1 MKNKKKIILSIVSIV
16 VVLGIIAG
24 ALVLYFTRYFKDSA
38 DTEELFR
45 QNVASVGY
53 ENTIETAIPQTELYN
68 IIKAHFDSPLA
79 EGKTEKKAIVIG
91 YDGCRADVLT
101 EMVDGKSAIDT
112 LLDEG
117 ASINLAYCGGVNY
130 PAENTQ
136 DTSTAPGWC
145 SILTGVWAD
154 KHGITANGI
163 TKSLEHKTL
172 LTTLVEDETIDSS
185 TFITRWKGHFDKK
198 DATYND
204 EKAYCEENNLN
215 VSFNRCE
222 DDAASHEYT
231 LNEVKKSDCADFIFV
246 IYEPTDSTGHNYGF
260 TINNPKYKEAF
271 NTADQYGFETIDAIK
286 ARTTYDTE
294 DWLIIITSDHGG
306 IGTDHGGASIQERMT
321 FIVANKEI
329 DYE

>member
-1 MKNKKKIILSIVSIV
+1 MKKKILIIALAL
-16 VVLGIIAG
+16 VLVGGIIAS
-24 ALVLYFTRYFKDSA
+24 AILIPKMEYAKDSN
-38 DTEELFR
+38 DTEELYR
-45 QNVASVGY
+45 QNVASIGF
-53 ENTIETAIPQTELYN
+53 ENTVETAIPQTELYN
-68 IIKAHFDSPLA
+68 IVKNHFDSPLA
-79 EGKTEKKAIVIG
+79 DGKTEKKAIIIG

-101 EMVDGKSAIDT
+101 EMVDENSAIDT
-112 LLDEG
+112 LLDDG

-163 TKSLEHKTL
+163 TKSLEYKTL
-172 LTTLVEDETIDSS
+172 LTTLVEDGVIDSS
-185 TFITRWKGHFDKK
+185 TFITKWKGHFDRK

-204 EKAYCEENNLN
+204 EKAYCEENKLN
-215 VSFNRCE
+215 VSFNRCKN
-222 DDAASHEYT
+222 DAASHEFT
-231 LNEVKKSDCADFIFV
+231 LNEVKKADCADFIFV
-246 IYEPTDSTGHNYGF
+246 IYEPTDSTGHDLGF

-271 NTADQYGFETIDAIK
+271 KTADQYGFETIEAIK
-286 ARTTYDTE
+286 ARATYDTE

-306 IGTDHGGASIQERMT
+306 FGTGHGDASIQERMT
-321 FIVANKEI
+321 FIVANKEF

>member
-1 MKNKKKIILSIVSIV
+1 MKKKILIIALAIILVG
-16 VVLGIIAG
+16 GIIAS
-24 ALVLYFTRYFKDSA
+24 AILIPKMEYAKDSG

-45 QNVASVGY
+45 QNVALVGY

-68 IIKAHFDSPLA
+68 IIKEHFDSPLA
-79 EGKTEKKAIVIG
+79 DGKTEKKAIIIG

-101 EMVDGKSAIDT
+101 EMVDGKSAVDT
-112 LLDEG
+112 LLDDG

-130 PAENTQ
+130 PAPNTQ

-145 SILTGVWAD
+145 SILTGVWASE
-154 KHGITANGI
+154 HGITANGI
-163 TKSLEHKTL
+163 TKSLEHKIL
-172 LTTLVEDETIDSS
+172 LTTLVEENKIDSS
-185 TFITRWKGHFDKK
+185 SFITKWKGHFDRKN
-198 DATYND
+198 ATYNE
-204 EKAYCEENNLN
+204 EKDYCEENNLN
-215 VSFNRCE
+215 VSFNRLKNDE
-222 DDAASHEYT
+222 ASHEYT
-231 LNEVKKSDCADFIFV
+231 LNEVSKKDCADFIFV

-260 TINNPKYKEAF
+260 TINNPRYKEAF
-271 NTADQYGFETIDAIK
+271 NTADQYGFETINAIK
-286 ARTTYDTE
+286 QRATYDTE

>member
-1 MKNKKKIILSIVSIV
+1 MKKKILIIALAL
-16 VVLGIIAG
+16 VLVGGIIAS
-24 ALVLYFTRYFKDSA
+24 AILIPKMEYAKDSG

-53 ENTIETAIPQTELYN
+53 ENTIETAIPQTELYD

-79 EGKTEKKAIVIG
+79 DGKTEKKAIIIG

-101 EMVDGKSAIDT
+101 EMRDEKSAIAN
-112 LLDEG
+112 LLQDG
-117 ASINLAYCGGVNY
+117 ASINLSYCGGVNY
-130 PAENTQ
+130 PTENTQ

-154 KHGITANGI
+154 KHGVTANGI

-172 LTTLVEDETIDSS
+172 LTTLVEDEIIDSS
-185 TFITRWKGHFDKK
+185 TFITKWKGHFDRKN
-198 DATYND
+198 ATYND

-215 VSFNRCE
+215 VSFNRCK
-222 DDAASHEYT
+222 DDVASHEYT

-246 IYEPTDSTGHNYGF
+246 IYEPTDSTGHGYGF
-260 TINNPKYKEAF
+260 TINNPRYKEAF
-271 NTADQYGFETIDAIK
+271 KTADQYGLETIDAIK
-286 ARTTYDTE
+286 ARATYDTE

-306 IGTDHGGASIQERMT
+306 IGTDHGDASIQERMT
-321 FIVANKEI
+321 FIITNKEI
-329 DYE
+329 GYE